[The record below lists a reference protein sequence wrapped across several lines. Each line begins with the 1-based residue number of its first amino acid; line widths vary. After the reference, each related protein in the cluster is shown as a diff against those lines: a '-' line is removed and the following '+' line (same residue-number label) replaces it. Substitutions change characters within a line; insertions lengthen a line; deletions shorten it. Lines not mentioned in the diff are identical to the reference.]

1 MGGPPPV
8 VYALESVEI
17 LSMGMLWTTLPV
29 LLRSD
34 EYPGQYGVVTGV
46 ASAIGLATG
55 AVGGRLSD
63 VHGRTLVL
71 LLAVGLFAL
80 SHLLLGAASLPA
92 LQRWG
97 GVPTQA
103 LMVGGALLGRCSTTS
118 GALRK
123 ALVADLS
130 EPSGRTA
137 ALGRL
142 AAMGGAGFVVGPTL
156 AGRLVDLDV
165 TYAVYAQTA
174 LASVAVSLAFTIW
187 QRSGD
192 PAPTKPDASAKPAA
206 AKGRAGACH
215 GDGWMAT
222 VLGPV
227 ELLHIPA

>member
-8 VYALESVEI
+8 VYALESIEI

-174 LASVAVSLAFTIW
+174 LASVAVSLAVTIW
-187 QRSGD
+187 RRSVD
-192 PAPTKPDASAKPAA
+192 TAPTKPDAKLEPAA
-206 AKGRAGACH
+206 ASSE
-215 GDGWMAT
+215 GDGWMST

>member
-1 MGGPPPV
+1 MAGPPPV

-34 EYPGQYGVVTGV
+34 EYPGQFGVVTGA
-46 ASAIGLATG
+46 ASAFGLATG

-92 LQRWG
+92 LQRWSG
-97 GVPTQA
+97 STQA

-165 TYAVYAQTA
+165 AYAVCAQTA
-174 LASVAVSLAFTIW
+174 LASVAVSLAVTIW
-187 QRSGD
+187 RRSGGT
-192 PAPTKPDASAKPAA
+192 APTKPDAKPEPAA
-206 AKGRAGACH
+206 ASSE
-215 GDGWMAT
+215 DGWLST